1 MTTILSLTIYKYKIL
16 LIMIRDLVIIFV
28 PAYVGS
34 GDTPDSTLE
43 DQRGVYDD
51 IGFDYFD
58 YMRGVPCIGTH
69 EELGGSQL

>member
-1 MTTILSLTIYKYKIL
+1 
-16 LIMIRDLVIIFV
+16 
-28 PAYVGS
+28 
-34 GDTPDSTLE
+34 
-43 DQRGVYDD
+43 VYDD